1 MFILGALTGAIV
13 VIIILFFLALLF
25 DDKHLEK

>member
-13 VIIILFFLALLF
+13 VLILLFILALIF
-25 DDKHLEK
+25 NDKHLEE